1 MDQRTSLWLSDVGLV
16 LTLAALLERQSPHR
30 QHAAV
35 GMLALELAWTIDFLA
50 GGRLITIAAYMFD
63 AKLPRYLRGLSLF
76 HLALPPTLLFLVY
89 QFGYD
94 RRALT
99 YQTLLTW
106 AVLIVT
112 YVTTNP
118 EKNINWVF
126 GPGSKPQHVVP
137 RCFTSAS
144 KWQSFRSACFY
155 RRICCWIAS
164 SEPGERLIG
173 QRDHSPLRQIS
184 PSGRSSKSIALRR
197 ASMCAPAPRQSESNS
212 ACD

>member
-1 MDQRTSLWLSDVGLV
+1 MSWLTLVYGLAVPLIAVIYWRAYGPTNFLWLSDVGLV
-16 LTLAALLERQSPHR
+16 LTLAALLSGSRLIASM
-30 QHAAV
+30 AAV

-89 QFGYD
+89 QFGYEW
-94 RRALT
+94 RALI

-112 YVTTNP
+112 YVTTDP

-137 RCFTSAS
+137 PLLYLGLEMAIIP
-144 KWQSFRSACFY
+144 
-155 RRICCWIAS
+155 ICVFL
-164 SEPGERLIG
+164 PTHLLLDRFF
-173 QRDHSPLRQIS
+173 
-184 PSGRSSKSIALRR
+184 
-197 ASMCAPAPRQSESNS
+197 
-212 ACD
+212 

>member
-1 MDQRTSLWLSDVGLV
+1 MVSSAQILSWLTLVYGLAVPLIAVIYWRAYGPTNFLWLSDVGLV
-16 LTLAALLERQSPHR
+16 LTLAALLSGSRLIASM
-30 QHAAV
+30 AAV

-63 AKLPRYLRGLSLF
+63 AKLPRYLRALSLF

-89 QFGYD
+89 QFGYEW
-94 RRALT
+94 RALI

-112 YVTTNP
+112 YVTTDP

-137 RCFTSAS
+137 
-144 KWQSFRSACFY
+144 
-155 RRICCWIAS
+155 
-164 SEPGERLIG
+164 
-173 QRDHSPLRQIS
+173 PLLYLGLEMAIIPLCVFLPTHLLLDRFF
-184 PSGRSSKSIALRR
+184 
-197 ASMCAPAPRQSESNS
+197 
-212 ACD
+212 

>member
-1 MDQRTSLWLSDVGLV
+1 MVSSTQILSWLTLVYGLAVPLIAVIYWRAYGPTNFLWLSDVGLV
-16 LTLAALLERQSPHR
+16 LTLAALLSGSRLIASM
-30 QHAAV
+30 AAV

-94 RRALT
+94 RRALI

-112 YVTTNP
+112 YLTTDP

-137 RCFTSAS
+137 PLLYLGLEMAIIP
-144 KWQSFRSACFY
+144 
-155 RRICCWIAS
+155 ICVFL
-164 SEPGERLIG
+164 PTHLLLDRFF
-173 QRDHSPLRQIS
+173 
-184 PSGRSSKSIALRR
+184 
-197 ASMCAPAPRQSESNS
+197 
-212 ACD
+212 

>member
-1 MDQRTSLWLSDVGLV
+1 MVSSAQILSWLTLVYGLAVPLIAVIYWRAYGPTNFLWLSDVGLV
-16 LTLAALLERQSPHR
+16 LTLAALLSGSRLIASM
-30 QHAAV
+30 AAV

-112 YVTTNP
+112 YVTTDP

-137 RCFTSAS
+137 PLLYLGLEMAIIP
-144 KWQSFRSACFY
+144 
-155 RRICCWIAS
+155 ICVFL
-164 SEPGERLIG
+164 PTHLLLDRFF
-173 QRDHSPLRQIS
+173 
-184 PSGRSSKSIALRR
+184 
-197 ASMCAPAPRQSESNS
+197 
-212 ACD
+212 

>member
-1 MDQRTSLWLSDVGLV
+1 MVSSAQILSWLTLVYGLAVPLIAVVYWRTYGPTNFLWLSDIGLV
-16 LTLAALLERQSPHR
+16 LTLAALLSGSRLIAR
-30 QHAAV
+30 MAAV

-94 RRALT
+94 RRALI

-112 YVTTNP
+112 YVTTDP

-137 RCFTSAS
+137 PLLYLGLEMAIIP
-144 KWQSFRSACFY
+144 
-155 RRICCWIAS
+155 ICVFL
-164 SEPGERLIG
+164 PTHLLLDRFF
-173 QRDHSPLRQIS
+173 
-184 PSGRSSKSIALRR
+184 
-197 ASMCAPAPRQSESNS
+197 
-212 ACD
+212 

>member
-1 MDQRTSLWLSDVGLV
+1 MVSSAQILSWLTLVYGLAVPLIAVVYWRTYGPTNFLWLSDIGLV
-16 LTLAALLERQSPHR
+16 LTLAALLSGSRIIDR
-30 QHAAV
+30 MAAV

-94 RRALT
+94 RRALI

-112 YVTTNP
+112 YVTTDP

-137 RCFTSAS
+137 PLLYLGLEMAIIP
-144 KWQSFRSACFY
+144 
-155 RRICCWIAS
+155 ICVFL
-164 SEPGERLIG
+164 PTHLLLDRFF
-173 QRDHSPLRQIS
+173 
-184 PSGRSSKSIALRR
+184 
-197 ASMCAPAPRQSESNS
+197 
-212 ACD
+212 

>member
-1 MDQRTSLWLSDVGLV
+1 MVSSAQILSWLTLVYGLAVPLIAVIYWRAYGPTNFLWLSDVGLV
-16 LTLAALLERQSPHR
+16 LTLAALLSGSRLIASM
-30 QHAAV
+30 AAV

-94 RRALT
+94 RRALI

-112 YVTTNP
+112 YLTTDP

-137 RCFTSAS
+137 PLLYLGLEMAIIP
-144 KWQSFRSACFY
+144 
-155 RRICCWIAS
+155 ICVFL
-164 SEPGERLIG
+164 PTHLLLDRFL
-173 QRDHSPLRQIS
+173 
-184 PSGRSSKSIALRR
+184 
-197 ASMCAPAPRQSESNS
+197 
-212 ACD
+212 

>member
-1 MDQRTSLWLSDVGLV
+1 MVSSAQILSWLTLVYGLAVPVTAVIYWRTYGPTNFLWLSDIGLV
-16 LTLAALLERQSPHR
+16 LTLAALLSGSRLIASM
-30 QHAAV
+30 AAV

-94 RRALT
+94 RRALI

-112 YVTTNP
+112 YVTTDP
-118 EKNINWVF
+118 KKNINWVF

-137 RCFTSAS
+137 PLLYLGLEMAIIP
-144 KWQSFRSACFY
+144 
-155 RRICCWIAS
+155 ICVFL
-164 SEPGERLIG
+164 PTHLLLDRFF
-173 QRDHSPLRQIS
+173 
-184 PSGRSSKSIALRR
+184 
-197 ASMCAPAPRQSESNS
+197 
-212 ACD
+212 

>member
-1 MDQRTSLWLSDVGLV
+1 MVSSAQILSWLTLVYGLAVPLIAVIYWRAYGPTNFLWLSDVGLV
-16 LTLAALLERQSPHR
+16 LKLAALLSGSRLIASM
-30 QHAAV
+30 AAV

-76 HLALPPTLLFLVY
+76 HLAPPPTLLFLVY

-94 RRALT
+94 RRALI

-112 YVTTNP
+112 YLTTDP

-137 RCFTSAS
+137 PLLYLGLEMAIIP
-144 KWQSFRSACFY
+144 
-155 RRICCWIAS
+155 ICVFL
-164 SEPGERLIG
+164 PTHLLLDRFF
-173 QRDHSPLRQIS
+173 
-184 PSGRSSKSIALRR
+184 
-197 ASMCAPAPRQSESNS
+197 
-212 ACD
+212 

>member
-1 MDQRTSLWLSDVGLV
+1 MVSSAQILSWLTLVYGLAVPLIAVIYWRAYGPTNFLWLSDVGLV
-16 LTLAALLERQSPHR
+16 LTLAALLSGSRLIASMAP
-30 QHAAV
+30 V

-94 RRALT
+94 RRALI

-112 YVTTNP
+112 YVTTDP

-137 RCFTSAS
+137 PLLYLGLEMAIIP
-144 KWQSFRSACFY
+144 
-155 RRICCWIAS
+155 ICVFL
-164 SEPGERLIG
+164 PTHLLLDRFF
-173 QRDHSPLRQIS
+173 
-184 PSGRSSKSIALRR
+184 
-197 ASMCAPAPRQSESNS
+197 
-212 ACD
+212 

>member
-1 MDQRTSLWLSDVGLV
+1 MVSSAQILSWLTLVYGLAVPLIAVIYWRAYGPTNFLWLSDVGLA
-16 LTLAALLERQSPHR
+16 LTLAALLSGSRLIASM
-30 QHAAV
+30 AAV

-76 HLALPPTLLFLVY
+76 HLAPPPTLLFLVY

-94 RRALT
+94 RRALI

-112 YVTTNP
+112 YLTTDP

-137 RCFTSAS
+137 PLLYLGLEMAIIP
-144 KWQSFRSACFY
+144 
-155 RRICCWIAS
+155 ICVFL
-164 SEPGERLIG
+164 PTHLLLDRFF
-173 QRDHSPLRQIS
+173 
-184 PSGRSSKSIALRR
+184 
-197 ASMCAPAPRQSESNS
+197 
-212 ACD
+212 

>member
-1 MDQRTSLWLSDVGLV
+1 MVSSAQILSWLTLVYGLAVPLIAVIYWRAYGPTNFLWLSDVGLV
-16 LTLAALLERQSPHR
+16 LTLAALLSGSRLIASM
-30 QHAAV
+30 AAV

-94 RRALT
+94 RRALI

-112 YVTTNP
+112 YVTTDP

-137 RCFTSAS
+137 PLLYLGLEMAIIP
-144 KWQSFRSACFY
+144 
-155 RRICCWIAS
+155 ICVFL
-164 SEPGERLIG
+164 PTHLLLDRFF
-173 QRDHSPLRQIS
+173 
-184 PSGRSSKSIALRR
+184 
-197 ASMCAPAPRQSESNS
+197 
-212 ACD
+212 